1 VLDKSAHIDTT
12 RMVTYVGVRNFDE
25 VKYIEFN
32 LSDET
37 KALMQKIST
46 RDKASGTLTDG
57 GNDIYATIS
66 SMATFS
72 KVIFSACQRC
82 ISLGRN
88 QITFHWLGAGYVEDG
103 SAFLI
108 FMSGLFKEYN
118 IKIKLHIEFVELQK
132 CMEISANQRLQSVID
147 SELLHENITF
157 KYTVND
163 IENIAMTNSELAY
176 FTFMV
181 CINKLN
187 LH

>member
-1 VLDKSAHIDTT
+1 MKS
-12 RMVTYVGVRNFDE
+12 
-25 VKYIEFN
+25 
-32 LSDET
+32 
-37 KALMQKIST
+37 ISR
-46 RDKASGTLTDG
+46 RDNASGTLTDG
-57 GNDIYATIS
+57 GTDIYATTS
-66 SMATFS
+66 SMAAFS

-88 QITFHWLGAGYVEDG
+88 QLTFHWLGAGFVEDG

-108 FMSGLFKEYN
+108 FMSALFNEYD

-147 SELLHENITF
+147 SKLLHNNITF

-163 IENIAMTNSELAY
+163 IENIEMTNSELAY